1 MVETVLRTH
10 NNKIE
15 DAIESLHALS
25 LGDTIARNESQGL
38 DSAMMGNNDT
48 GPAQSE
54 HECMLFF
61 ILSFPWL
68 LLTKIALF
76 L

>member
-61 ILSFPWL
+61 ILSFP
-68 LLTKIALF
+68 
-76 L
+76 

>member
-25 LGDTIARNESQGL
+25 LGDTVARNESQGL
-38 DSAMMGNNDT
+38 NPGMMGNSNT
-48 GPAQSE
+48 GSALSE
-54 HECMLFF
+54 PECMLLF
-61 ILSFPWL
+61 IRSFP
-68 LLTKIALF
+68 
-76 L
+76 